1 MAAPAHS
8 LPDAKLL
15 ATFGTVLPLCCDAVH
30 GAGAANRR
38 GCAALGAFIMRGAGC
53 TINDMWDKDFDGQ
66 VARTRNRPIASG
78 DITQFQAL
86 TFLGAQLTAG
96 LGVLLTLNNYRC
108 VAPAMVRR
116 WHPLSPPNGTCVVS
130 TASCWARHHWRWLWR
145 TR

>member
-53 TINDMWDKDFDGQ
+53 TINAPFSGMNAHPPP
-66 VARTRNRPIASG
+66 VLHIELSYAS
-78 DITQFQAL
+78 L
-86 TFLGAQLTAG
+86 
-96 LGVLLTLNNYRC
+96 
-108 VAPAMVRR
+108 
-116 WHPLSPPNGTCVVS
+116 
-130 TASCWARHHWRWLWR
+130 
-145 TR
+145 